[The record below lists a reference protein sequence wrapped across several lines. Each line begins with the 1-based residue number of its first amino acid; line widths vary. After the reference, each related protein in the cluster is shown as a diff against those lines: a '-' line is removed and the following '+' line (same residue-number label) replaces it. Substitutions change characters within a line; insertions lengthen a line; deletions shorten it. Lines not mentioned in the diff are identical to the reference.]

1 MFLVGMFEFRR
12 IYNAIVRPE
21 EGKADGDGGCHAQG
35 RAQGGE
41 YSLLLELEARWMVS
55 KGLEERYVCVV
66 W

>member
-21 EGKADGDGGCHAQG
+21 EGKTNGDGGCYAQG
-35 RAQGGE
+35 RAQGGK

-55 KGLEERYVCVV
+55 KG
-66 W
+66 

>member
-21 EGKADGDGGCHAQG
+21 EGKTNGDGGRYAQG
-35 RAQGGE
+35 RAQGGK

-55 KGLEERYVCVV
+55 KG
-66 W
+66 